1 MSQTILYDEVRRMIM
16 LCRKE
21 NDVDRKIEI
30 YNRIMKTL
38 GYPHEMRLP
47 SYVTDE
53 YIDSTLDNI

>member
-1 MSQTILYDEVRRMIM
+1 MIM

-30 YNRIMKTL
+30 YNRIRKTL
-38 GYPHEMRLP
+38 GYPHKLNLP

>member
-1 MSQTILYDEVRRMIM
+1 MIM